1 MIYSM
6 NNPTGKED
14 VILAAQPCKDDAGK
28 TRVLCVD
35 DHRDIRAVMQ
45 LVIDA
50 EPDMT
55 CVGCSA
61 SANSLLDDVRRL
73 NPDIILVDA
82 TMPGKD
88 PFDALRELNAE
99 GLPVRSIV
107 FTAWEKAEI
116 AERTI
121 AAGAHGWI
129 VKSTDPERVVEIIR
143 QIAAGHTYF
152 PNPR

>member
-1 MIYSM
+1 MICAM
-6 NNPTGKED
+6 INPATKDD
-14 VILAAQPCKDDAGK
+14 VILVEQSCNDKSGK

-35 DHRDIRAVMQ
+35 DHRDIRAAMQ

-55 CVGCSA
+55 CVGCVA

-88 PFDALRELNAE
+88 PFEALRELNAE

-107 FTAWEKAEI
+107 FTAWDRAEI

-121 AAGAHGWI
+121 AAGAQGWI
-129 VKSTDPERVVEIIR
+129 VKSTDPEQVLEIIR

-152 PNPR
+152 PNSQ

>member
-1 MIYSM
+1 M
-6 NNPTGKED
+6 NDP
-14 VILAAQPCKDDAGK
+14 AAKADALLTAQLHNDESRK
-28 TRVLCVD
+28 TRVMCVD

-61 SANSLLDDVRRL
+61 SANALLDDVRRL
-73 NPDIILVDA
+73 NPDIVLVDA

-99 GLPVRSIV
+99 GLPVRSVV
-107 FTAWEKAEI
+107 FTAWDKFEI
-116 AERTI
+116 VERTR
-121 AAGAHGWI
+121 ASGAHGWI
-129 VKSTDPERVVEIIR
+129 VKSTDPEQVVEIIR
-143 QIAAGHTYF
+143 QIAAGGTYF
-152 PNPR
+152 PETQ